1 MSYTQLLYHIVFATK
16 NRMPVIEPQWQRQ
29 LYVLLYRQILRHRGK
44 VFRINGMPDH
54 VHMLVSLAPIFSLSE
69 VMKIVKQETSK
80 QIADVIPGWWGW
92 QDGYGAFSCSF
103 REKDRIINYIVNQQV
118 HHGRENFNDEYRRL
132 LEENGVPYDKY
143 LE

>member
-54 VHMLVSLAPIFSLSE
+54 VHMMVSLPAIFSLSE

-92 QDGYGAFSCSF
+92 QDGYGASQPGKF
-103 REKDRIINYIVNQQV
+103 
-118 HHGRENFNDEYRRL
+118 
-132 LEENGVPYDKY
+132 
-143 LE
+143 